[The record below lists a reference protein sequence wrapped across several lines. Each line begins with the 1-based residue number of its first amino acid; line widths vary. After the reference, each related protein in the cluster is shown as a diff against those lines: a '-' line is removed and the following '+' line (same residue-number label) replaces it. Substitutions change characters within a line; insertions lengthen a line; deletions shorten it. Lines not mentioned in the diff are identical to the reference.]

1 MPRRSRRLRRPQHVI
16 AARVGAGIVVLL
28 VTVTLVTSFTAS
40 TNVPVSHAG
49 TSTQARLIMQLAPAG
64 CSSLSLTVLV
74 QGSGTFSNSQ
84 SHALVLGT
92 AGSNTITD
100 TGTGNCIVGGGGTDS
115 TTGTATDICITGPTL
130 NIANPCPVAAPTL
143 TFAISGTQ
151 PTTATAGTAFNVTV
165 HALSNGALDT
175 TYTGAHALTW
185 GGANAS
191 PSGAVATLP
200 SPTWASG
207 SVTIPITL
215 VAADTETL
223 TMTDGTARN
232 LTFAPIA
239 ITAGTAARLAFTSIN
254 PAPVTLPCY
263 LHLPAHGF
271 WPWHHGHVHR
281 VRHRRRG
288 QRQVS
293 HRLRPYGDVH
303 VRQCRSR
310 SVRHA
315 HRRPGIPGHGTC
327 GVTAVHFHVL
337 LERLVDH
344 RHVDP
349 RRERHLHLSHRRN
362 QPMSRSPST
371 AARTRPSQKES
382 CNSGAL

>member
-16 AARVGAGIVVLL
+16 AARVGAAIVVLL
-28 VTVTLVTSFTAS
+28 VTITLVTSFTAS

-49 TSTQARLIMQLAPAG
+49 TSAQARLIMQLAPAG

-84 SHALVLGT
+84 SHALVLGS

-100 TGTGNCIVGGGGTDS
+100 TGAGNCIVGGGGTDS

-151 PTTATAGTAFNVTV
+151 PTTATASTPFNVTV
-165 HALSNGALDT
+165 HALSNGGLDT

-223 TMTDGTARN
+223 TMSDGTARS

-239 ITAGTAARLAFTSIN
+239 VTAGTAARLAFTSVD
-254 PAPVTLPCY
+254 PAPGALSCFFTCNITGFGRGSTAKFTVTVTDAEGNTESAIGTGHTVTFTFANAGSGASGTPTTAQA
-263 LHLPAHGF
+263 LPATGPAASPRF
-271 WPWHHGHVHR
+271 TFTSSTSTSWT
-281 VRHRRRG
+281 
-288 QRQVS
+288 S
-293 HRLRPYGDVH
+293 ATLTLAANATYT
-303 VRQCRSR
+303 S
-310 SVRHA
+310 A
-315 HRRPGIPGHGTC
+315 
-327 GVTAVHFHVL
+327 TAVI
-337 LERLVDH
+337 
-344 RHVDP
+344 
-349 RRERHLHLSHRRN
+349 
-362 QPMSRSPST
+362 SP
-371 AARTRPSQKES
+371 
-382 CNSGAL
+382 

>member
-1 MPRRSRRLRRPQHVI
+1 VPRRSRRLRRPQHVI

-84 SHALVLGT
+84 SHALVLGS

-151 PTTATAGTAFNVTV
+151 PTTAIAGTAFNVTV

-175 TYTGAHALTW
+175 TYTGAHTLTW

-191 PSGAVATLP
+191 PSGSVATLP

-215 VAADTETL
+215 VAAGTETL
-223 TMTDGTARN
+223 TMTDGTARD
-232 LTFAPIA
+232 LTFAPVA
-239 ITAGTAARLAFTSIN
+239 VSAGTAARLVFTSVN
-254 PAPVTLPCY
+254 PAPGAISCFFTCNITGFGRGTTASFAIDVTD
-263 LHLPAHGF
+263 AEGNAESAI
-271 WPWHHGHVHR
+271 G
-281 VRHRRRG
+281 
-288 QRQVS
+288 
-293 HRLRPYGDVH
+293 
-303 VRQCRSR
+303 
-310 SVRHA
+310 
-315 HRRPGIPGHGTC
+315 PGHTVTFTFANAGSGASGTPTTAQALPPT
-327 GVTAVHFHVL
+327 GPATSPRFTFTSSTSTSWTSATLTLAANATYTSATAVIT
-337 LERLVDH
+337 
-344 RHVDP
+344 P
-349 RRERHLHLSHRRN
+349 
-362 QPMSRSPST
+362 
-371 AARTRPSQKES
+371 
-382 CNSGAL
+382 

>member
-1 MPRRSRRLRRPQHVI
+1 MPRRRRRLRRTRHVI
-16 AARVGAGIVVLL
+16 ATRVGAGIVVLL
-28 VTVTLVTSFTAS
+28 VTITLVTSFTAS
-40 TNVPVSHAG
+40 TNVPTSNAG
-49 TSTQARLIMQLAPAG
+49 TSSQARLIMQLAPAG

-100 TGTGNCIVGGGGTDS
+100 TGTGNCIVAGGGTDT
-115 TTGTATDICITGPTL
+115 TTGTATDICISGPTL
-130 NIANPCPVAAPTL
+130 NVANPCPVAAPTL
-143 TFAISGTQ
+143 TFAVSGTQ

-223 TMTDGTARN
+223 TMTDGTARH
-232 LTFAPIA
+232 LTFAPIT
-239 ITAGTAARLAFTSIN
+239 IKTGTAARLAFTSIN
-254 PAPVTLPCY
+254 PAPVTLPCFFTCP
-263 LHLPAHGF
+263 LTGF
-271 WPWHHGHVHR
+271 GRGTTASFTITVTDAEGNTESAIGSGHTVTFTFSNA
-281 VRHRRRG
+281 G
-288 QRQVS
+288 PGAS
-293 HRLRPYGDVH
+293 GTPTA
-303 VRQCRSR
+303 RS
-310 SVRHA
+310 
-315 HRRPGIPGHGTC
+315 GIPGHRSC
-327 GVTAVHFHVL
+327 GLPAVHFYVL
-337 LERLVDH
+337 LELLVDD
-344 RHVDP
+344 RHIDP
-349 RRERHLHLSHRRN
+349 RRQRDLHVSHRRN
-362 QPMSRSPST
+362 QPMIEVEVVILVT
-371 AARTRPSQKES
+371 
-382 CNSGAL
+382 SGRVDLPRLLLI

>member
-1 MPRRSRRLRRPQHVI
+1 VPRRSRRLRRPQHVI

-28 VTVTLVTSFTAS
+28 VTITLVTSFTAS

-49 TSTQARLIMQLAPAG
+49 TSVQARLIMQLAPAG

-100 TGTGNCIVGGGGTDS
+100 TGAGNCIVSGGGTDS
-115 TTGTATDICITGPTL
+115 TTGTSTDICITGPTL
-130 NIANPCPVAAPTL
+130 NVANPCPVAAPTL

-151 PTTATAGTAFNVTV
+151 PTTATAGTPFNVTV
-165 HALSNGALDT
+165 HALSNGTLDT
-175 TYTGAHALTW
+175 TYTGTHTLTW

-191 PSGAVATLP
+191 PSGAIATLP

-223 TMTDGTARN
+223 TMTDGSVRN

-239 ITAGTAARLAFTSIN
+239 IKTGTAARLAFTNIN
-254 PAPVTLPCY
+254 PAPVTLPCFFTCP
-263 LHLPAHGF
+263 LTGFGRGTTASFTIAVTDSDGNTESAIGSGHTVTFTFANAGTGASGTPTAAQTLPATGPATSPRF
-271 WPWHHGHVHR
+271 TFTSSSSNLW
-281 VRHRRRG
+281 
-288 QRQVS
+288 
-293 HRLRPYGDVH
+293 
-303 VRQCRSR
+303 
-310 SVRHA
+310 
-315 HRRPGIPGHGTC
+315 T
-327 GVTAVHFHVL
+327 TATL
-337 LERLVDH
+337 TLAANG
-344 RHVDP
+344 
-349 RRERHLHLSHRRN
+349 SYT
-362 QPMSRSPST
+362 SAT
-371 AARTRPSQKES
+371 AAISQ
-382 CNSGAL
+382 

>member
-1 MPRRSRRLRRPQHVI
+1 MPRRTRRLRRRQHVI
-16 AARVGAGIVVLL
+16 AARVGAGVVVLL
-28 VTVTLVTSFTAS
+28 VTITLVTSFTAS
-40 TNVPVSHAG
+40 TNVPVSHVG
-49 TSTQARLIMQLAPAG
+49 TSAQTRLIMQLAPAG

-84 SHALVLGT
+84 SNALVLGT

-100 TGTGNCIVGGGGTDS
+100 TGTGNCIVGGAGTDS

-143 TFAISGTQ
+143 AFAISGTQ

-191 PSGAVATLP
+191 PSGAVVTLP
-200 SPTWASG
+200 SPTWVSG

-223 TMTDGTARN
+223 TMTDGTARK
-232 LTFAPIA
+232 LTFAPIT
-239 ITAGTAARLAFTSIN
+239 IKEGTATRLAFTSIN

-263 LHLPAHGF
+263 FTCPLTGFGRGTTASFTVTVTDAEGNAESAIGSGHTVTFTFANAGTGASGTPTSAQAFPATG
-271 WPWHHGHVHR
+271 PA
-281 VRHRRRG
+281 
-288 QRQVS
+288 VS
-293 HRLRPYGDVH
+293 PRFTFTSSSSSSWTTATLTL
-303 VRQCRSR
+303 
-310 SVRHA
+310 A
-315 HRRPGIPGHGTC
+315 ANGTY
-327 GVTAVHFHVL
+327 TSA
-337 LERLVDH
+337 
-344 RHVDP
+344 
-349 RRERHLHLSHRRN
+349 
-362 QPMSRSPST
+362 T
-371 AARTRPSQKES
+371 AAISQ
-382 CNSGAL
+382 

>member
-1 MPRRSRRLRRPQHVI
+1 MRRHSRCLHRPRHVI

-40 TNVPVSHAG
+40 TNVPTSNVG
-49 TSTQARLIMQLAPAG
+49 TSVQARLISQLAPAG
-64 CSSLSLTVLV
+64 CNSLTLTVLV

-84 SHALVLGT
+84 SHALVLGS

-100 TGTGNCIVGGGGTDS
+100 TGSGNCIVGGGGTDS

-130 NIANPCPVAAPTL
+130 NIANPCPIAAPTL

-165 HALSNGALDT
+165 HALSNGVLDT
-175 TYTGAHALTW
+175 SYTGAHALTW

-232 LTFAPIA
+232 LTFAPIT
-239 ITAGTAARLAFTSIN
+239 IRAGTATRLAFTSII
-254 PAPVTLPCY
+254 PAPVTFPCFFTCP
-263 LHLPAHGF
+263 LTGF
-271 WPWHHGHVHR
+271 GRGTTASFTVSVTDAEGNTESAIGSGHTVTFTF
-281 VRHRRRG
+281 VNAG
-288 QRQVS
+288 
-293 HRLRPYGDVH
+293 
-303 VRQCRSR
+303 
-310 SVRHA
+310 
-315 HRRPGIPGHGTC
+315 PGASGTPT
-327 GVTAVHFHVL
+327 GAQAV
-337 LERLVDH
+337 
-344 RHVDP
+344 
-349 RRERHLHLSHRRN
+349 
-362 QPMSRSPST
+362 PST
-371 AARTRPSQKES
+371 GPAVSTRFTFTSSSSGSWTTATLTVAANGTYTSATAAISQ
-382 CNSGAL
+382 

>member
-1 MPRRSRRLRRPQHVI
+1 VRRRSRPGHRSRHVI
-16 AARVGAGIVVLL
+16 AARVCAGIVVLL

-40 TNVPVSHAG
+40 TNVPTSRVG
-49 TSTQARLIMQLAPAG
+49 TSAHARLIMQLAPAG

-84 SHALVLGT
+84 SNALVLGT

-100 TGTGNCIVGGGGTDS
+100 TGAGNCIVGGAGTDS
-115 TTGTATDICITGPTL
+115 TTGSATDICITGPTL

-165 HALSNGALDT
+165 HALSNGALDP

-232 LTFAPIA
+232 LTFAPIT
-239 ITAGTAARLAFTSIN
+239 IKTGTGARLAFTGIS

-263 LHLPAHGF
+263 FTCPLTGFGRGTTATFTVSVTDAEGNVESAIGSGHTVTFTFANAGPGATGTPTGAQTVPATG
-271 WPWHHGHVHR
+271 PA
-281 VRHRRRG
+281 
-288 QRQVS
+288 VS
-293 HRLRPYGDVH
+293 PRFTFTSSSSTSWTTATLTL
-303 VRQCRSR
+303 
-310 SVRHA
+310 A
-315 HRRPGIPGHGTC
+315 ANGTY
-327 GVTAVHFHVL
+327 TSA
-337 LERLVDH
+337 
-344 RHVDP
+344 
-349 RRERHLHLSHRRN
+349 
-362 QPMSRSPST
+362 T
-371 AARTRPSQKES
+371 AAISQ
-382 CNSGAL
+382 